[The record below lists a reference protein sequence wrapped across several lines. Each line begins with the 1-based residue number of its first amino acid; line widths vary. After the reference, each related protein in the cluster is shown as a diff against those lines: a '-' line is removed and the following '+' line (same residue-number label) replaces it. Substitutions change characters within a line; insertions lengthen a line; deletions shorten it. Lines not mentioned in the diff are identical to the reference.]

1 MWFSLKND
9 NLDFKMK
16 FLKFLGI
23 RSKYTLQVKLHY
35 HVMVSRVDP
44 IWLDI
49 IWIMDFQLYYDEQLG
64 RWVDKNA
71 PDEGENKPPPPPMIP
86 KSKF

>member
-1 MWFSLKND
+1 
-9 NLDFKMK
+9 
-16 FLKFLGI
+16 
-23 RSKYTLQVKLHY
+23 
-35 HVMVSRVDP
+35 MVSRVDP

-71 PDEGENKPPPPPMIP
+71 PDGEGENKPPPPPMIP
-86 KSKF
+86 KSKFQNILNEHRRPCFNWIETNSRSITEA

>member
-1 MWFSLKND
+1 MR
-9 NLDFKMK
+9 
-16 FLKFLGI
+16 I
-23 RSKYTLQVKLHY
+23 RLHANILMHALC
-35 HVMVSRVDP
+35 HVMESRGDP

-86 KSKF
+86 KGRL